1 MNNDKITN
9 KVIEWLQEDEDTN
22 ISDLNS
28 ETDTESEHSNHDTES
43 EQSDGTKWLMY
54 KPQTTKTARQNII
67 TKLPG
72 VKGAAKN
79 SKTILD
85 CWKIFF
91 PDNIIIYIVEC
102 TNQQLNLIRSNYT
115 RGERDCPPTNF
126 EEILAFFGLLYLA
139 GVKKAQH
146 LNTDELWSTDG
157 TAPEFFSATMSKRRF
172 HTLVQAIRFDDRNSR
187 LERKKTD
194 NLAPIRYIFDQ
205 FLKSCIESYTI
216 SEYATI
222 DEMLEAFR
230 GRCKFR
236 QYIANK
242 PAKYGIKIYALVD
255 ARTFYTS
262 NMEIYAGK
270 QPPGPF
276 QKDNSAACVVKR
288 LIEPIDKSGR
298 NITMDNYFT
307 SVPLANELYANH
319 RLTIVGTLRKN
330 KREIPPEFT
339 NIKSS
344 PLQSTMFAY
353 GQHTNN
359 SLLCSYVPK
368 KNKNVLMLSTMHR
381 DDHIDPDSGDLK
393 KPEVITFY
401 NLTKGGVDVVD
412 RLKSEY
418 SVTRISNRW
427 PFTIFCSLLN
437 IGAINSQIIYKANTN
452 DIFTRRQFLTDLCK
466 ILTKPHLLK
475 RATIPSLGLSIRQKI
490 QNITGFQAAPKENTP
505 QGKPRCTYC
514 PIRKNRFTQHQCS
527 LCSKPICKEHTA
539 STNLI
544 CLICNNPQ
552 DSDD

>member
-1 MNNDKITN
+1 M
-9 KVIEWLQEDEDTN
+9 
-22 ISDLNS
+22 
-28 ETDTESEHSNHDTES
+28 
-43 EQSDGTKWLMY
+43 
-54 KPQTTKTARQNII
+54 
-67 TKLPG
+67 
-72 VKGAAKN
+72 
-79 SKTILD
+79 
-85 CWKIFF
+85 
-91 PDNIIIYIVEC
+91 
-102 TNQQLNLIRSNYT
+102 IRSNYT

-146 LNTDELWSTDG
+146 LNTDELWSTDC

-216 SEYATI
+216 SEYSTI

-230 GRCKFR
+230 GRCKFM

-307 SVPLANELYANH
+307 SVPLANEIYANH

-339 NIKSS
+339 NIKSR

-368 KNKNVLMLSTMHR
+368 KIKM
-381 DDHIDPDSGDLK
+381 
-393 KPEVITFY
+393 F
-401 NLTKGGVDVVD
+401 
-412 RLKSEY
+412 
-418 SVTRISNRW
+418 
-427 PFTIFCSLLN
+427 
-437 IGAINSQIIYKANTN
+437 
-452 DIFTRRQFLTDLCK
+452 
-466 ILTKPHLLK
+466 
-475 RATIPSLGLSIRQKI
+475 
-490 QNITGFQAAPKENTP
+490 
-505 QGKPRCTYC
+505 
-514 PIRKNRFTQHQCS
+514 
-527 LCSKPICKEHTA
+527 
-539 STNLI
+539 
-544 CLICNNPQ
+544 
-552 DSDD
+552 